1 MTFFAGQG
9 WQEAVLSVTDLD
21 RWARDLK
28 TLGGWQVTHRD
39 AVDRRLLDHWDLP
52 LSARA
57 EEAVLLA
64 PETDA
69 RWLRLIRFDGVPQQA
84 TRASAQP
91 WDTGGLFSLLV
102 HTENIRATYETA
114 LSLGWGS
121 FNEID
126 VMTFEGNSQPN
137 VVLRAPDGVVFGCYE
152 FADRAGLPAATKFG
166 APFTSQQM
174 VRDLDAAQNF
184 YMSALTCTAS
194 YVGETRLK
202 INQFGMPQNYAGW
215 VPKKVALMEQTQAHW
230 GRLELV
236 EWLVFKG
243 RDVSARAAPP
253 NIGPLALRWGVEAI
267 PRGTDVSEVD
277 LAPFGAARI
286 ATVRSPDGAMI
297 DLIAPIE

>member
-1 MTFFAGQG
+1 MTFAAGQG

-21 RWARDLK
+21 RWARDLDA
-28 TLGGWQVTHRD
+28 LGGWQVSHRGP
-39 AVDRRLLDHWDLP
+39 VDRRLLDHWDLP
-52 LSARA
+52 SSASA
-57 EEAVLLA
+57 EEMVLTA

-69 RWLRLIRFDGVPQQA
+69 RWLRLIRFSGVPQQA

-102 HTENIRATYETA
+102 HTQDIRATYETA
-114 LSLGWGS
+114 LGLGWGS

-152 FADRAGLPAATKFG
+152 FADRAGLPPVTQFG
-166 APFTSQQM
+166 APFTSQQI
-174 VRDLDAAQNF
+174 VRDLEKAQMF
-184 YMSALTCTAS
+184 YGNALGCTAS

-243 RDVSARAAPP
+243 RDVSARAVPP
-253 NIGPLALRWGVEAI
+253 NIGPLALRWGVEDFPA
-267 PRGTDVSEVD
+267 GAHVSEID
-277 LAPFGAARI
+277 LAPFGARRTASV
-286 ATVRSPDGAMI
+286 TSPDGAMI
-297 DLIAPIE
+297 ELIQV